1 MTAPARVVEEW
12 RRPPRSAEPPAVRPL
27 PWSLETGVDEPQ
39 GPTPSL
45 YIHVRVAEAIDGH
58 ARRQASGGEEAMGL
72 LVGDWALDSRGVPF
86 AVALD
91 APTGPL
97 DASPVSVRFRH
108 EGLCEVAR
116 TMDSLAYDY
125 VVVGWYHSHLGAG
138 CFMSGSDLRT
148 QARGFPH
155 RHQVALV
162 IDAVLG
168 TAAAFSN
175 GPEGPG
181 TREARAYAF
190 ERWDA
195 APG

>member
-1 MTAPARVVEEW
+1 MD
-12 RRPPRSAEPPAVRPL
+12 
-27 PWSLETGVDEPQ
+27 VDEVR
-39 GPTPSL
+39 GPAL
-45 YIHVRVAEAIDGH
+45 HIHVRVVEAIDEH
-58 ARRQASGGEEAMGL
+58 ARRQASGGEEALGL
-72 LVGDWALDSRGVPF
+72 LVGDWALDGRGEPF

-116 TMDSLAYDY
+116 RMESIDYDY

-155 RHQVALV
+155 RHQVALI
-162 IDAVLG
+162 IDPVVG
-168 TAAAFSN
+168 TAAAFAN

-181 TREARAYAF
+181 TVEARVHAF
-190 ERWDA
+190 DRWEASPD
-195 APG
+195 PGEG